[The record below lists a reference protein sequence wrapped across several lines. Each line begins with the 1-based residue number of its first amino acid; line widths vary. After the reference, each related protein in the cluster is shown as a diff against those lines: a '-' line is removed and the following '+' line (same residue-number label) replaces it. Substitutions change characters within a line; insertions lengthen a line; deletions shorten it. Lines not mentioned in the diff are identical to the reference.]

1 MSTLLKSNLAV
12 LFLPHSFGRA
22 LSWHVHPPSAY
33 CFAKHMLFLLP
44 HSSIADDVRY
54 DVLELAR
61 FLTELGVIDYF
72 FVAHR
77 PSDVAIA
84 AILNAMDDTPGAA
97 QAVDVFTQE
106 LERKLGAQPAGDQV
120 TECRQRLRLLYV
132 KGGYSRPTSSSSDK
146 RGETVSP
153 VCVTYG
159 CRPEDRLS

>member
-1 MSTLLKSNLAV
+1 
-12 LFLPHSFGRA
+12 
-22 LSWHVHPPSAY
+22 
-33 CFAKHMLFLLP
+33 MLFLLP
-44 HSSIADDVRY
+44 HSSIDNDVRY

-84 AILNAMDDTPGAA
+84 ALLNAMEGTPGAA
-97 QAVDVFTQE
+97 EAIEVFTQE
-106 LERKLGAQPAGDQV
+106 LEHKLGAQPSGDKV

-132 KGGYSRPTSSSSDK
+132 KGGYTRPTSSSSDK

-159 CRPEDRLS
+159 CRPESRFG

>member
-1 MSTLLKSNLAV
+1 MLLDLTNTGSFV
-12 LFLPHSFGRA
+12 LFARA

-44 HSSIADDVRY
+44 HSSMGNDVRY

-84 AILNAMDDTPGAA
+84 ALLNAMEDTPGADQAIGVFA
-97 QAVDVFTQE
+97 QEVD
-106 LERKLGAQPAGDQV
+106 RALGAQPSGVKV
-120 TECRQRLRLLYV
+120 TKCRERLRLLYV

-146 RGETVSP
+146 REETVSP

-159 CRPEDRLS
+159 CRPEDRLH